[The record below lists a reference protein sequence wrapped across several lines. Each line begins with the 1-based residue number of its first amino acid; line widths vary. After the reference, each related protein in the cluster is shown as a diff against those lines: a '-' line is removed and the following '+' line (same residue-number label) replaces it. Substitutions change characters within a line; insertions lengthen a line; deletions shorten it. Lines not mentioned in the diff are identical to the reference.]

1 MHRRVIAAAS
11 LLVLLLVPAKAR
23 AQAPVQDQAFRGDID
38 KLLEVTGAA
47 QMGKQAGE
55 LVTQQI
61 FAAFK
66 KERSDIPRR
75 SEYPQRQGVRRD
87 RLLERAP
94 AASIARQY
102 GPPHAMYD
110 GRVLFASRRN
120 RNAGWLWNRDHQL
133 VHIGIHRLRQSSLEP
148 GIRPL
153 QFFRSGTGPRA
164 RHDDARRTWRC
175 DGSACTG
182 WDTRCLMRRVCPS
195 MG

>member
-66 KERSDIPRR
+66 KERSDIPPRVFGVAKEVLGAELAKAFDGTDGLTSQIVAIYAKHFSHDDVKGLLAFYG
-75 SEYPQRQGVRRD
+75 SELGKKTIQVMP
-87 RLLERAP
+87 
-94 AASIARQY
+94 
-102 GPPHAMYD
+102 
-110 GRVLFASRRN
+110 VLFQESAA
-120 RNAGWLWNRDHQL
+120 AGQHWAEQHMPR
-133 VHIGIHRLRQSSLEP
+133 ITAAIETRLRAE
-148 GIRPL
+148 GFIK
-153 QFFRSGTGPRA
+153 
-164 RHDDARRTWRC
+164 
-175 DGSACTG
+175 
-182 WDTRCLMRRVCPS
+182 
-195 MG
+195 